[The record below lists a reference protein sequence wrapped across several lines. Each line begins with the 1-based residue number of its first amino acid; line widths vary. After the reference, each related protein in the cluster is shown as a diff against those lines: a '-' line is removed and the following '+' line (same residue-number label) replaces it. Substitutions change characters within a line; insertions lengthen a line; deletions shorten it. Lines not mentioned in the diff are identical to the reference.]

1 MEADNLYK
9 DYPSSSVIDSWKVS
23 CTGTIK
29 VSLSHLLEGSRF
41 QFQQFKPA
49 VFTFVKK

>member
-1 MEADNLYK
+1 MEAENLYK
-9 DYPSSSVIDSWKVS
+9 DYLSSSVIDSWKVS

-29 VSLSHLLEGSRF
+29 LTLGHLLEGSRF

-49 VFTFVKK
+49 IFPFVKK